1 MRLIGLCGRSGSGK
15 TSFCRLALELG
26 FTVIDCDEVYRT
38 LVSERTPCLDEIEAS
53 FGSEAVVNNTL
64 NRKAVAKIVFS
75 NREKL
80 ELLNKI
86 THKYI
91 TERVFEIISE
101 CGEDEIV
108 ILDAPA
114 LFESGLND
122 SCESVI
128 GIIAPDKDCISRIVA
143 RDGIS
148 EEQAASRLS
157 NQATNGFIIEHSDY
171 IVYNETTAEAFL
183 DAARE
188 LLVSFKEE

>member
-15 TSFCRLALELG
+15 TSFCKLALELG
-26 FTVIDCDEVYRT
+26 FKVIDCDEVYRT
-38 LVSERTPCLDEIEAS
+38 LVSERTPCLNEIEAS
-53 FGSEAVVNNTL
+53 FGSEAVINNTL

-75 NREKL
+75 DREKL
-80 ELLNKI
+80 KLLNKI

-101 CGEDEIV
+101 YREGEIV

-114 LFESGLND
+114 LFESGLHN

-128 GIIAPDKDCISRIVA
+128 GIIAPDKDCVNRIIT
-143 RDGIS
+143 RDGIT
-148 EEQAASRLS
+148 EEQALSRLS
-157 NQATNGFIIEHSDY
+157 NQATNDFIIENSDY